1 MIIEV
6 NLEFMLTFKTSFFKQ
21 SKELQCIV
29 PTLGHAVAFVSS
41 QLS

>member
-6 NLEFMLTFKTSFFKQ
+6 NVMLTFKTSFFKQ